1 MEISQMLE
9 KAKLI
14 SEAMNEPSEE
24 KNNNDTSLNTDN
36 FEQALKI
43 VKLMKVMGELNKI
56 NQEVNQEVLNEKN
69 EIKALEE
76 KKPPIADFD
85 QDLQTPAIRTIK
97 AAIPY
102 LDFEYQKNIGIM
114 VKVIELDNLI
124 KSYKNTA
131 EAMTTGRKEGWQKEM
146 LLSMKKELDRKNQ
159 YYIDMLVRFMDIKDI
174 IGKLELEEVNDG
186 EKV

>member
-1 MEISQMLE
+1 MELSQMLE

-14 SEAMNEPSEE
+14 SEAMNENTEE
-24 KNNNDTSLNTDN
+24 KNKEPALNTDN

-43 VKLMKVMGELNKI
+43 VKLMKVMGEINKI
-56 NQEVNQEVLNEKN
+56 NQEINQEGNNKKEEISVLED
-69 EIKALEE
+69 
-76 KKPPIADFD
+76 KKIVDFE
-85 QDLQTPAIRTIK
+85 QDMQTPAIRTIK

-131 EAMTTGRKEGWQKEM
+131 EAMTTGRKEGWQKDM
-146 LLSMKKELDRKNQ
+146 LLSMKTELDKKNQ

-174 IGKLELEEVNDG
+174 IGKLKEEDKDG
-186 EKV
+186 EKVWAVV